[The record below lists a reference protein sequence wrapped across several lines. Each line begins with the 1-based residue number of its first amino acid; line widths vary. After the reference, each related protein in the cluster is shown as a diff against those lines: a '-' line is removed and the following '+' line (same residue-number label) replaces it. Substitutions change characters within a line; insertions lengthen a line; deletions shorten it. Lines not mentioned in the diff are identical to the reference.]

1 MRFPS
6 RKAIVP
12 ALVLLGITAGLL
24 AHTVDVQRWEDT
36 IFLVTLLIG
45 SLPLVYE
52 IGKSMFRGH
61 FGIDIIAIVAIATSV
76 VLGEYLAG
84 SVILLMLSG
93 GEALESFALRRARKD
108 LTSLFERAPRLAH
121 IMRNG
126 VLVDIPAESVT
137 VGDIVLVKPGEMI
150 PVDGEV
156 VEGSVS
162 VDESFLTG
170 ESLPLHK
177 IRGGKVMSGSVA
189 IDGVLQVRT
198 LKSSTE
204 SKYQQ
209 IIRLVKEAEEKKAP
223 FVRLAD
229 RYSVWFTV
237 ATFLL
242 AALAWILSHDPVRLL
257 AVLVVA
263 TPCPLILATPIA
275 FASGISR
282 AAKIGIIVRSGGSL
296 EKLGEARSF
305 AFDKTGTLTLGAP
318 RVQRIITFGI
328 VNNDT
333 VLTLAASL
341 DQLSPHV
348 LARSLAQEAVARG
361 MTLVFPDTFHE
372 HVGEGVSGIMQGVE
386 YHFGRLNFLVSKGA
400 IVDPHMHSLH
410 DTAKDQGK
418 ILVFLSAKNSIL
430 GAVEFSDEPR
440 PDAQGLYE
448 RLKKLGIERVLMLT
462 GDRAQAAE
470 RSAQKI
476 GFPKESVRAQCV
488 PEQKV
493 QEVLRLHHEC
503 PPVVMV
509 GDGVNDAPA
518 IAAADVGIAMGS
530 HGSSATS
537 EAGDI
542 VILVDRIE
550 RVADALEIGQRVLRI
565 AKESVF
571 IGMGLSIVLMIIAS
585 LGYIAPLAGALMQE
599 VIDVI
604 VILNALRALRR

>member
-1 MRFPS
+1 MRLPP

-12 ALVLLGITAGLL
+12 VFVLLGITAGLL
-24 AHTVDVQRWEDT
+24 AHTVDVQHWEDA

-45 SLPLVYE
+45 SLPLLVD
-52 IGKSMFRGH
+52 IGTSILHGR
-61 FGIDIIAIVAIATSV
+61 FGIDLIAIVAIATSI
-76 VLGEYLAG
+76 VLGEFLAG

-108 LTSLFERAPRLAH
+108 LTNLFERAPRLAH

-126 VLVDIPAESVT
+126 SVVDIPAESVN
-137 VGDIVLVKPGEMI
+137 VGEIVLVKPGEMI

-156 VEGSVS
+156 VEGSAS

-170 ESLPLHK
+170 ESLPLRK

-189 IDGVLQVRT
+189 IDGVLHIRT
-198 LKSSTE
+198 LRSSLE

-209 IIRLVKEAEEKKAP
+209 IIRLVKEAEERKAP

-229 RYSVWFTV
+229 RYSVWFTI
-237 ATFLL
+237 ATLFL
-242 AALAWILSHDPVRLL
+242 AVLAWVLSYDPLRLL

-282 AAKIGIIVRSGGSL
+282 AAKMGIIVRSGGSL

-318 RVQRIITFGI
+318 RVQRIMAFGS
-328 VNNDT
+328 VKHDD
-333 VLTLAASL
+333 VLALAASI

-348 LARSLAQEAVARG
+348 LARSIAQEAAARG
-361 MTLVFPDTFHE
+361 MSLTYPDTFHE
-372 HVGEGVSGIMQGVE
+372 HVGEGVSGMMHGVE
-386 YHFGRLNFLVSKGA
+386 YHFGRLQFVVSKGVIA
-400 IVDPHMHSLH
+400 DERMHSLH
-410 DTAKDQGK
+410 DAAKDQGQ
-418 ILVFLSAKNSIL
+418 ILVFLATKTEML

-448 RLKKLGIERVLMLT
+448 RLKTLGIERVLMLT
-462 GDRAQAAE
+462 GDRVKAAE

-476 GFPKESVRAQCV
+476 GFPKESVRAECL
-488 PEQKV
+488 PEVKV
-493 QEVLRLHHEC
+493 EEVLRLHRES

-550 RVADALEIGQRVLRI
+550 RVADALEIGQRVLLI
-565 AKESVF
+565 AKQSVF
-571 IGMGLSIVLMIIAS
+571 IGMGLSIVLMVIAS
-585 LGYIAPLAGALMQE
+585 LGYIAPLMGALMQE

-604 VILNALRALRR
+604 VILNALRALRT